1 MNNVKLITFAFIIK
15 RISYALDTITT
26 ITIKNKRRASSKRG
40 SCQLDTGTHIVM
52 GFGLGAL
59 ATLDPVVANSEIT
72 AQAVLIGTIIGSQA
86 PDVDTILKIRNNA
99 VYIRNHRGITHS
111 IPAVLLWPILITL
124 VISLFFPNS
133 NIIHVWLWT
142 FLAVFLH
149 VFVDIFNAYGT
160 QALRPITPR
169 WVALGLINTFDPFI
183 FGIHVVGLILWAFGA
198 NPGYTFIV
206 IYCIMI
212 GYYFARFKEQ
222 RMVKNAVQLKI
233 RHTRKI
239 ILSPTMRY
247 RKWKVAIMTEDKF
260 YVARC
265 TNGQIQIVDT
275 FDRVPLPDHPAI
287 DVAKKDKNLAAFLSF
302 SPIYRFEIQEDKD
315 FCEVKF
321 IDLRYRSNGHY
332 PFVAVVHLDNHL
344 NITNS
349 YTGWIFSEEKLRK
362 KMKALPN

>member
-1 MNNVKLITFAFIIK
+1 MITYTNYRENFV
-15 RISYALDTITT
+15 
-26 ITIKNKRRASSKRG
+26 KRG
-40 SCQLDTGTHIVM
+40 SRQLDTGTHIVM

-59 ATLDPVVANSEIT
+59 ATLDPVVANSAVT
-72 AQAVLIGTIIGSQA
+72 TQAVLIGTIIGSQA
-86 PDVDTILKIRNNA
+86 PDVDTVLKMRNNA
-99 VYIRNHRGITHS
+99 IYIRNHRGITHS
-111 IPAVLLWPILITL
+111 IPAVLLWPILITF
-124 VISLFFPNS
+124 VISAFLPSS
-133 NIIHVWLWT
+133 NFLHLWLWT
-142 FLAVFLH
+142 FLAVFIH

-160 QALRPITPR
+160 QALRPLTPR

-183 FGIHVVGLILWAFGA
+183 FGIHVFGLILWAFGA

-206 IYCIMI
+206 VYLVMV
-212 GYYFARFKEQ
+212 GYYLARWREQ
-222 RMVKNAVQLKI
+222 RMVKKAVRLKI

-239 ILSPTMRY
+239 LLSPTMRY
-247 RKWKVAIMTEDKF
+247 RKWKVAVLTKDKF

-265 TNGQIQIVDT
+265 INGEIKIVDT

-302 SPIYRFEIQEDKD
+302 SPIYRFEIDEGEDYY
-315 FCEVKF
+315 EVKF

-332 PFVAVVHLDNHL
+332 PFVAVVRMDNDL

-362 KMKALPN
+362 KLKVLPN